1 MRCFA
6 VGCACGA
13 CCLKGWIGKYAG
25 RAKACA
31 TNREA
36 KVVHMASETKLGVKI
51 ETLREALG
59 LSQAELAERC
69 DCGIEVIEG
78 LEAGELAPSLAPLIK
93 ITRALGVRLGTLM
106 DDDTNIGPVYTDSA
120 NMVEGTRM
128 KSLETSSD
136 AGDLSYFSL
145 AQGRASRHMDP
156 FIITVT
162 PSGET
167 NHVLH
172 GHEGEEFLYGLEGFI
187 EIEYG
192 KDLFILKPGESIFY
206 DAIVP
211 HQVRAHNG
219 QNAKFLAVVY
229 TPM

>member
-1 MRCFA
+1 M
-6 VGCACGA
+6 
-13 CCLKGWIGKYAG
+13 
-25 RAKACA
+25 
-31 TNREA
+31 TQDN
-36 KVVHMASETKLGVKI
+36 KLGNKI
-51 ETLREALG
+51 KTLRESLQ
-59 LSQAELAERC
+59 LSPEELAERC
-69 DCGIEVIEG
+69 DCNVEVIHD
-78 LEAGELAPSLAPLIK
+78 LEAGKLAPSLAPLLK

-106 DDDTNIGPVYTDSA
+106 DDDTALGPVYVDTDG
-120 NMVEGTRM
+120 MQEVTRM
-128 KSLETSSD
+128 KSLETDSD

-145 AQGRASRHMDP
+145 AAGRASRHIDP

-167 NHVLH
+167 DHELH
-172 GHEGEEFLYGLEGFI
+172 GHEGEEFLYGLEGEI

-192 KDLFILKPGESIFY
+192 KGDAGEFFILKPGESIYY

-211 HQVRAHNG
+211 HQVRAHDQ